1 MKILRGPA
9 EGFSIPLD
17 APLYPEGPWEYS
29 GCEALIAVAEIDKDS
44 LMPILPVDLEPSTD
58 PPICG
63 YFLAHYPFTTL
74 GEYYEVIIM
83 PQVMGP
89 DGVVGY
95 YIPYIYVTNEIA
107 LAAGREV
114 AGAPKKLAH
123 IEILGK
129 DSDVMTGIL
138 ERPKGKR
145 LMTISVAPR
154 QRADENLINLYV
166 PREVPLR
173 SLRMLPKVGNTP
185 PIAQLIDWTAEMY
198 IYEGADGGKK
208 AWTGEAMVTLD
219 SPSSTDPIHKLK
231 IIEVISGIYINFD
244 MKLRA
249 NKVLKT
255 Y

>member
-1 MKILRGPA
+1 MKILRGLV
-9 EGFSIPLD
+9 EGYSIPLD

-29 GCEALIAVAEIDKDS
+29 GCEALIAIAQLDKDS
-44 LMPILPVDLEPSTD
+44 LMPILPAELEPSLD
-58 PPICG
+58 PPLCG
-63 YFLAHYPFTTL
+63 YFFAHYPFTTL

-83 PQVMGP
+83 PQVTGP

-114 AGAPKKLAH
+114 AGAPKKLAYM
-123 IEILGK
+123 EIIKEK
-129 DSDVMTGIL
+129 DVLTGIL

-145 LMTISVAPR
+145 LMTISIAPR
-154 QRADENLINLYV
+154 QRADESLLNLYV

-173 SLRMLPKVGNTP
+173 SLRMLPKVGDTP

-198 IYEGADGGKK
+198 IHVGADDEKR
-208 AWTGEAMVTLD
+208 AWTGEASVTFD
-219 SPSSTDPIHKLK
+219 SPSSMDPIHKLK
-231 IIEVISGIYINFD
+231 TTEVISGLYINFD